1 MFIVSVPRHESS
13 SFFLFS
19 ERLENM
25 NRKLIKENGLEAGLA
40 FPTGCSLN
48 NCAAH
53 YTPNNGDNTIL
64 QRDDVC
70 KIDFGTHING
80 RIIDCAWTVAFN
92 PKYDELLKAVREAT
106 NMGIQVI
113 ENEASVGSLEQ
124 FCVHLDSRY

>member
-1 MFIVSVPRHESS
+1 
-13 SFFLFS
+13 LYW
-19 ERLENM
+19 
-25 NRKLIKENGLEAGLA
+25 K
-40 FPTGCSLN
+40 GCSLN

-106 NMGIQVI
+106 NTGIQVI
-113 ENEASVGSLEQ
+113 EKKKISFLFENYLFFIDSGYWCTFMWYWWS
-124 FCVHLDSRY
+124 DSRSYGKSWTWIGWKTLSKYERRNYR